1 MNDRVLGR
9 EVKDELF
16 FGSLQAKDSLIGGLD
31 DVPDGVQR
39 VQK

>member
-16 FGSLQAKDSLIGGLD
+16 SGSLQGKDSLVGGLD
-31 DVPDGVQR
+31 DVPDGIQR